1 MIAGSRYEK
10 ASCMTKNSTWNL
22 YDLLIQMKSL
32 NTPIL
37 IHTVLLGLTIS
48 VDYFVGSVIS
58 LNLYELSTL
67 IAYLRLL
74 KSGTI

>member
-1 MIAGSRYEK
+1 
-10 ASCMTKNSTWNL
+10 
-22 YDLLIQMKSL
+22 MKSL

-67 IAYLRLL
+67 IAYLTLEIRDDIMVGGLEL
-74 KSGTI
+74 H